1 LVATEG
7 NPEGRPA
14 ACTRKKWNRRVRASI
29 LPDMKRL
36 AILGLFL
43 AWGGLALGADKF
55 WQQLTPEE
63 RQAAGV
69 DQLSPEQRAALDRL
83 AERFASEGARQAVAV
98 AKTETRAKV
107 EKEMKKREEARVGLP
122 NPKEAM
128 ELIETRIAG
137 TFNGWSGQTVFHLEN
152 GQTWM
157 QSDKSDLYWVP
168 TQPGPEVEVRR
179 SSIGGW
185 KLSLSNGRWVRVKR
199 VH

>member
-1 LVATEG
+1 
-7 NPEGRPA
+7 
-14 ACTRKKWNRRVRASI
+14 
-29 LPDMKRL
+29 MKRL

-43 AWGGLALGADKF
+43 ACGGLALGADNF

-63 RQAAGV
+63 RRDAGV

-83 AERFASEGARQAVAV
+83 AERFASEGARKAVDV

-107 EKEMKKREEARVGLP
+107 EKEMKKRDEARVGLAT
-122 NPKEAM
+122 PKEAV
-128 ELIETRIAG
+128 ELIETRIVG

-157 QSDKSDLYWVP
+157 QSDKSDLYWLP
-168 TQPGPEVEVRR
+168 TQPGPEVEIRH
-179 SSIGGW
+179 SSLGGW